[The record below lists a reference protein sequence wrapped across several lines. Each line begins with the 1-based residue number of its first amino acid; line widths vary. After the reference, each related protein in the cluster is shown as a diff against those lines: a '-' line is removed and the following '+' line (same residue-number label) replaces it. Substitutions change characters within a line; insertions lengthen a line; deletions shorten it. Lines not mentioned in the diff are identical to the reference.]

1 MKFWDTSAL
10 VPLFIDEATTETL
23 RRTLADDPDVM
34 LWALTQVE
42 LTSVIWRRKP
52 DPPVTRAEL
61 AAKAVAAA
69 AESLSVEALLPV
81 MQHALNACE
90 HHRLRSADALQLAAA
105 LVACGGESSLLP
117 FVTLDREL
125 ASAARAEGFPVL
137 P

>member
-1 MKFWDTSAL
+1 VKFWDTSAL